1 MTILDYSIAGLTAG
15 EIVFVA
21 TVLALSVVAAKIA
34 TTNLRRALADKI
46 SRDQLDVLLKA
57 IYAATLGF
65 AIIAVSPIL
74 GLNISGL
81 LVAGGIAG
89 IVIGFA
95 SQSVVANFVSGLF
108 LLWERP
114 IKIGDQ
120 IGVDGI
126 EGFVEDIKVMSTI
139 VRTYDGLYVRIPNE
153 KVFVSSITNYIANV
167 ARKFGYVISVSY
179 GDDAEVAMDVI
190 GGVIEEHPFVLK
202 HPSPQIFVDELG
214 ESGVNIVVKVWAPA
228 SEWYDVRMDLLWRI
242 KRALDEAGIEI
253 PFPQRVVWF
262 ANELGVKGFTQ
273 HPEGDEDRESS
284 GSTGFREKKSGHR

>member
-1 MTILDYSIAGLTAG
+1 MTILDYSIAGLTVG

-21 TVLALSVVAAKIA
+21 TVLALSVVAAKIV

-46 SRDQLDVLLKA
+46 SKDQLDVLLKA
-57 IYAATLGF
+57 VHAAILGF

-153 KVFVSSITNYIANV
+153 KVFVSSITNYVANV
-167 ARKFGYVISVSY
+167 ARKFGYVISISY
-179 GDDAEVAMDVI
+179 GDDAEVAMDAI
-190 GGVIEEHPFVLK
+190 KGVIEEHPFVLK

-228 SEWYDVRMDLLWRI
+228 SEWYDVRMDLLWRM

-273 HPEGDEDRESS
+273 HPEGER
-284 GSTGFREKKSGHR
+284 

>member
-1 MTILDYSIAGLTAG
+1 MTILDYSIAGLTVG

-21 TVLALSVVAAKIA
+21 TVLALSVVAAKIV

-46 SRDQLDVLLKA
+46 SKDQLDVLLKA
-57 IYAATLGF
+57 IYAAILGF

-153 KVFVSSITNYIANV
+153 KVFVSSITNYVANV
-167 ARKFGYVISVSY
+167 ARKFGYVISISY

-190 GGVIEEHPFVLK
+190 RRVIEEHPFVLK

-228 SEWYDVRMDLLWRI
+228 SEWYDVRMDLLWRM

-273 HPEGDEDRESS
+273 HPEGER
-284 GSTGFREKKSGHR
+284 